1 MAQFDDES
9 PGKAPFGEGGPE
21 DPGSGRTLFWSA
33 IMLSFVVGCTVA
45 IWLYTTDLNTPA
57 SPEYRAGMAPGSS
70 GSVFPVTFDG
80 AQFAVAERHFL
91 RIERSSQSEIKS
103 IELALPWPPPKLAF
117 LASRD
122 QPASALSLRD
132 GVFISIQRR
141 GTELGAQDRIATIY
155 PVYLQG
161 EVNSGPAEL
170 SLHTFSGGS
179 VYDGQELYIGRREEA
194 AVHYLCFMDEHD
206 LAPALCRGERSMG
219 DRFTVIYR
227 FHRAHLDD
235 WESIEEM
242 LTLLAAELQ
251 RPATE

>member
-9 PGKAPFGEGGPE
+9 PGEAPFSEDEPE
-21 DPGSGRTLFWSA
+21 DPGAGRKLFWTA
-33 IMLSFVVGCTVA
+33 IMLSFVAGCTVA

-57 SPEYRAGMAPGSS
+57 SQERRAAMTPGGS
-70 GSVFPVTFDG
+70 GNVFPVKFDG
-80 AQFAVAERHFL
+80 ARFVVAERHFL

-141 GTELGAQDRIATIY
+141 GTELGAKDRIATIY

-161 EVNSGPAEL
+161 EADSGPADL

-179 VYDGQELYIGRREEA
+179 VYERQELYIGRREEVP
-194 AVHYLCFMDEHD
+194 VHYLCFMDEHD
-206 LAPALCRGERSMG
+206 LAPALCRGERPMG

-227 FHRAHLDD
+227 IHRAHLDD
-235 WESIEEM
+235 WQSIEEM
-242 LTLLAAELQ
+242 LTLLASELQ
-251 RPATE
+251 RPAAE